1 MKKLLALI
9 LCVMLVFG
17 TMPMM
22 GAFATTEESNVSYVF
37 ANDFTAN
44 ADGVIK
50 YTGDLS
56 ADEITAVKLYW
67 ADSDGKKL
75 DGYLAIA
82 EIDGATAIAGYA
94 ITDSKLIPKG
104 AAKLL
109 MEIATDSEAVEELFD
124 IPLNKLNLDNDDDFS
139 MFFISDT
146 HINHAM
152 NSQSN
157 GNYAVMGKESMVQ
170 RFDMLKELIDQ
181 KRAEGDN
188 VVGVSIIGDV
198 VQGAQIPDT
207 NYWIADEYDYTYA
220 NEVLSSSN
228 LQGAYPIWYTNGNHD
243 ITLGT
248 NGDNSAWL
256 NFFESKINLLNQ
268 SISNGTYLESIINSI
283 QPIDKESGIYWYDTY
298 IAGYHFIYLST
309 PYNGFQVGEEQLAW
323 LECLL
328 KADAESGKPT
338 FILGHFQTAGTVT
351 TVTNNGKCHMND
363 SDAFQTILNKYPN
376 VLYFSGHTHANF
388 LYDPVCLMMGDNT
401 PTYINTGCF
410 HRIEQPETVYISEG
424 IYCRVY
430 DDRIEF
436 EARHFYNYTDS
447 TEGYW
452 IPSASYVLT
461 RKDSTADMNVSINSS
476 SDDIITGST
485 LTAAVNGK
493 VADLTKY
500 DCKWYIGNTLV
511 SNSNTY
517 TINTVCGENNA
528 LTVPDGTVS
537 LKVSELNDA
546 NSYAWAFADSQSKT
560 CIPIHTAQDL
570 AKIGIDENYP
580 LDGNYALM
588 ADIDLSTYGNWTPI
602 GKMTLGENGFTGL
615 FDGNGH
621 TINGMT
627 VNITELPDDG
637 SEHLSGGLFAHTIG
651 ATIRNLVM
659 KNASVT
665 LSNSKEYCFA
675 GVISGDSEA
684 DSAGNSTIYSNIAVI
699 DSTVSVPAAYNV
711 AGVGAITGGIN
722 RKYASNRNAGA
733 QFIDCYSNAD
743 ISAANGGGQICPG
756 GFGGYAYN
764 TKTPI
769 VITNCIFDG
778 TVSGVAKSRRGG
790 LIGKTVNPVT
800 TVTNGYSNSDNY
812 TESAAADKDYPI
824 SGTKL
829 TTAQLTAATVS
840 SLGLSDK
847 WIDSEYGPILKI
859 AGYDIIYADYIKISN
874 GAELAK
880 IGIDA
885 AYPLTGKYILTNDI
899 DLSAYENWTPIG
911 NDYSNTDAS
920 AFSGVFDGNGYTIS
934 NLTVTATS
942 ITTGLDQA
950 YGGLFNHIMG
960 STIKNLVMKN
970 ATISVNISGKQ
981 GFIGVIAGNAEAS
994 SSGVPNTISNV
1005 VILDSSV
1012 TIVKTNG
1019 VFGAGSFIGSVNK
1032 RYTTRRAGGIKFEN
1046 CYSNSSITANFA
1058 GGQACAAGFVGYFYD
1073 AKTPCGFTNCIYDG
1087 VITGITNPDK
1097 PTRMGGFVGRSIY
1110 NTTLLSNAYSNSDK
1124 FVEYTPTDK
1133 LYPVSGTKLTT
1144 AQLAASTVTS
1154 LSLDVKYWYNTPAGA
1169 KHRLTL
1175 TVGDIDASGD
1185 IDADDM
1191 LYIRK
1196 YILGTEDKIDS
1207 VCADVNLD
1215 GKNNVKDLVRIK
1227 KILA

>member
-50 YTGDLS
+50 YTGNLT

-67 ADSDGKKL
+67 ADSDGEKL

-82 EIDGATAIAGYA
+82 EIDGATAISGY
-94 ITDSKLIPKG
+94 TVTGSKLIPKG

-109 MEIATDSEAVEELFD
+109 MEIATDSESVEELFD

-157 GNYAVMGKESMVQ
+157 GSYAVMGKASMVQ
-170 RFDMLKELIDQ
+170 RFDMLSEMMDQ
-181 KRAEGDN
+181 KTAEGDN

-220 NEVLSSSN
+220 NDVLSSSVIESS
-228 LQGAYPIWYTNGNHD
+228 YPIWYTNGNHD

-268 SISNGTYLESIINSI
+268 SISNGTYPESIINSI

-323 LECLL
+323 LEGLL

-410 HRIEQPETVYISEG
+410 HRIEQPETFYISEG

-436 EARHFYNYTDS
+436 EARHFYNYTDN

-485 LTAAVNGK
+485 LNATVNGK
-493 VADLTKY
+493 AVDLTKY
-500 DCKWYIGNTLV
+500 NCEWYIGNHFV
-511 SNSNTY
+511 SNENTY
-517 TINTVCGENNA
+517 TVSNVCGENNA
-528 LTVPDGTVS
+528 LSVPNGTVS
-537 LKVSELNDA
+537 LKVSEIAD
-546 NSYAWAFADSQSKT
+546 SSKYAWAFADSESQT
-560 CIPIHTAQDL
+560 CIPIYTAQDL

-722 RKYASNRNAGA
+722 RKYTSNRNAGA
-733 QFIDCYSNAD
+733 HFIDCYSNAD
-743 ISAANGGGQICPG
+743 VSAANGGGQICPG

-778 TVSGVAKSRRGG
+778 TVSGIGNSRRGG

-800 TVTNGYSNSDNY
+800 TVTNGYSNSDKYNE
-812 TESAAADKDYPI
+812 TAPVEAIYPI

-829 TTAQLTAATVS
+829 TTEQLTAATVS

-847 WIDSEYGPILKI
+847 WVDSEYGPILKI
-859 AGYDIIYADYIKISN
+859 AEYDIVYGDYIKIST
-874 GAELAK
+874 GADLAK
-880 IGIDA
+880 IGVDE
-885 AYPLTGKYILTNDI
+885 AYPLDGKYILANDI

-911 NDYSNTDAS
+911 NDYSLGGFT
-920 AFSGVFDGNGYTIS
+920 GTFDGNGYTIS
-934 NLTVTATS
+934 GMTVNATAVTP
-942 ITTGLDQA
+942 TLAQV
-950 YGGLFNHIMG
+950 YGGLFNHLIG
-960 STIKNLVMKN
+960 ASVRNLV
-970 ATISVNISGKQ
+970 VNNSTVLAGLSGKQ
-981 GFIGVIAGNAEAS
+981 AFAGIIAGDAEAS
-994 SSGVPNTISNV
+994 AAGVQTTITNV
-1005 VILDSSV
+1005 AVIDSTV
-1012 TIVKTNG
+1012 TITAAHNNVC
-1019 VFGAGSFIGSVNK
+1019 GAGAFVGTANK
-1032 RYTTRRAGGIKFEN
+1032 RFTNTRAGGVVFNN
-1046 CYSNSSITANFA
+1046 CYSNADVVAKFNGKQSCA
-1058 GGQACAAGFVGYFYD
+1058 GGFVGYVYNTN
-1073 AKTPCGFTNCIYDG
+1073 TPCEINNSIFDG
-1087 VITGITNPDK
+1087 TITGHAGAV
-1097 PTRMGGFVGRSIY
+1097 TRIGGFFGKAVNDDTIVTNS
-1110 NTTLLSNAYSNSDK
+1110 YSNSDK
-1124 FVEYTPTDK
+1124 YTEKAAETNI
-1133 LYPVSGTKLTT
+1133 YPVSGTMISTT
-1144 AQLAASTVTS
+1144 ALAESSLSS
-1154 LSLDVKYWYNTPAGA
+1154 LSLNTTCWYNTPAGA

-1227 KILA
+1227 KALAK

>member
-17 TMPMM
+17 AVPTMSI
-22 GAFATTEESNVSYVF
+22 FATPTYPPYVSYVF

-50 YTGDLS
+50 YVGPIAVEDITG
-56 ADEITAVKLYW
+56 VKLFW
-67 ADSDGKKL
+67 ARENGFRL
-75 DGYLAIA
+75 DGYTHFA
-82 EIDGATAIAGYA
+82 EMDGATAIAGYT
-94 ITDSKLIPKG
+94 ISGNLLIPKG
-104 AAKLL
+104 ATRVI
-109 MEIATDSEAVEELFD
+109 MEVSIENEAIENFVD
-124 IPLNKLNLDNDDDFS
+124 IPLNKQNLDNDDDFS

-170 RFDMLKELIDQ
+170 RFDMLKDLIDQ

-220 NEVLSSSN
+220 NDVLSSSN

-268 SISNGTYLESIINSI
+268 SISNGTYPESIINSI

-323 LECLL
+323 LEGLL

-363 SDAFQTILNKYPN
+363 SDAFQKILNKYPN

-461 RKDSTADMNVSINSS
+461 RKDSTVDMNVSISSS

-485 LTAAVNGK
+485 LTATVNGRL
-493 VADLTKY
+493 ADLTKY
-500 DCKWYIGNTLV
+500 DCKWYIGNFLV

-537 LKVSELNDA
+537 LKVSELNNA

-588 ADIDLSTYGNWTPI
+588 ADIDLSSYGNWTPI
-602 GKMTLGENGFTGL
+602 GKMTLGENGFAGL

-651 ATIRNLVM
+651 ATIRSLVM

-684 DSAGNSTIYSNIAVI
+684 DTAGNSTVYSNIAVI
-699 DSTVSVPAAYNV
+699 NSTVSVPSAYNV

-722 RKYASNRNAGA
+722 RKYTNNRNAGA

-764 TKTPI
+764 TKNPI

-778 TVSGVAKSRRGG
+778 TVSGIGNSRRGG

-800 TVTNGYSNSDNY
+800 TVTNGYSNSDKY
-812 TESAAADKDYPI
+812 TETAPAEAIYPI

-829 TTAQLTAATVS
+829 TTEQLTAATVS

-847 WIDSEYGPILKI
+847 WVDSEYGPVLKI
-859 AGYDIIYADYIKISN
+859 AEYDIVYADYIVIKT
-874 GAELAK
+874 GADLAK
-880 IGIDA
+880 IGVDA
-885 AYPLTGKYILTNDI
+885 NYPLDGKYILANDI
-899 DLSAYENWTPIG
+899 DLSSYENWTPIG
-911 NDYSNTDAS
+911 DINNTYDKTKTP
-920 AFSGVFDGNGYTIS
+920 AFSVFSGTFDGNGYTIK
-934 NLTVTATS
+934 NLTINYTTGTAT
-942 ITTGLDQA
+942 GQVFL
-950 YGGLFNHIMG
+950 GLFSATRG
-960 STIKNLVMKN
+960 ATVKNIVFDNANVSVTNTKN
-970 ATISVNISGKQ
+970 QN
-981 GFIGVIAGNAEAS
+981 FIGVVAGSAETLENTPSHYSNIYITNSTVAVIKNISSAS
-994 SSGVPNTISNV
+994 
-1005 VILDSSV
+1005 
-1012 TIVKTNG
+1012 
-1019 VFGAGSFIGSVNK
+1019 GAGSFVGTTNK
-1032 RYTTRRAGGIKFEN
+1032 RNTGIAGLVIEN
-1046 CYSNSSITANFA
+1046 CYSDADITNKSTNGQSTCGGFIGYAYATNASGVQVKNSIFA
-1058 GGQACAAGFVGYFYD
+1058 GTLTTSKWKGAVIGRCNDSATTRIITNVYTTAGIVNTATDGTNISVGSNGDYNS
-1073 AKTPCGFTNCIYDG
+1073 ALSVEELGFTTEN
-1087 VITGITNPDK
+1087 
-1097 PTRMGGFVGRSIY
+1097 
-1110 NTTLLSNAYSNSDK
+1110 
-1124 FVEYTPTDK
+1124 
-1133 LYPVSGTKLTT
+1133 
-1144 AQLAASTVTS
+1144 
-1154 LSLDVKYWYNTPAGA
+1154 WYNTPVGA
-1169 KHRLTL
+1169 KHRLIL

-1185 IDADDM
+1185 IDAQDV
-1191 LYIRK
+1191 LYIRQ
-1196 YILGTEDKIDS
+1196 YILGTEDMIDS
-1207 VCADVNLD
+1207 VCADINTD

-1227 KILA
+1227 KMLAD

>member
-1 MKKLLALI
+1 
-9 LCVMLVFG
+9 MLVFG

-50 YTGDLS
+50 YNGTLT

-104 AAKLL
+104 AMKLL
-109 MEIATDSEAVEELFD
+109 MEITTDSESVEELFD

-157 GNYAVMGKESMVQ
+157 GSYAVMGKASMVQ

-220 NEVLSSSN
+220 NDVLSSSVIESS
-228 LQGAYPIWYTNGNHD
+228 YPIWYTNGNHD

-268 SISNGTYLESIINSI
+268 SISNGTYPESIINSI

-323 LECLL
+323 LEGLL

-452 IPSASYVLT
+452 IPSASYILT
-461 RKDSTADMNVSINSS
+461 RKDSTANMNVSINSS

-485 LTAAVNGK
+485 LTALVNGK
-493 VADLTKY
+493 AADLAKY

-537 LKVSELNDA
+537 LKVSELNNA

-588 ADIDLSTYGNWTPI
+588 ADIDLSSYGNWTPI
-602 GKMTLGENGFTGL
+602 GKMTLGTNGFTGL

-675 GVISGDSEA
+675 GVVTGDSEA
-684 DSAGNSTIYSNIAVI
+684 DTAGNSTIYSNIAVI

-722 RKYASNRNAGA
+722 RKYTSNRNAGA
-733 QFIDCYSNAD
+733 HFIDCYSNAD
-743 ISAANGGGQICPG
+743 VSAANGGSQICPG

-800 TVTNGYSNSDNY
+800 TVTNGYSNSDKYNE
-812 TESAAADKDYPI
+812 TAAEEAIYPI

-829 TTAQLTAATVS
+829 TTEQLTAATVS

-847 WIDSEYGPILKI
+847 WVDSEYGPILKLVE
-859 AGYDIIYADYIKISN
+859 YDIVYGDYIKIST

-880 IGIDA
+880 IGVDD
-885 AYPLTGKYILTNDI
+885 AYPLDGKYILTNDI
-899 DLSAYENWTPIG
+899 DLLSFESWTPIG
-911 NDYSNTDAS
+911 DINNTYDKAQTP
-920 AFSGVFDGNGYTIS
+920 AFSVFSGTLDGDG
-934 NLTVTATS
+934 
-942 ITTGLDQA
+942 
-950 YGGLFNHIMG
+950 H
-960 STIKNLVMKN
+960 TIKNLTIDWTTGTDKGQIFVGLFSATRVATVKDIVFDNANVSVTNTKN
-970 ATISVNISGKQ
+970 QN
-981 GFIGVIAGNAEAS
+981 FIGVVAGSAETLESTPCHYSNIYIANSTVAVIKNTSSAS
-994 SSGVPNTISNV
+994 
-1005 VILDSSV
+1005 
-1012 TIVKTNG
+1012 
-1019 VFGAGSFIGSVNK
+1019 GAGSFVGTTNK
-1032 RYTTRRAGGIKFEN
+1032 RNTGIAGLVIEN
-1046 CYSNSSITANFA
+1046 CYSYADITNKSTNGQSTCGGFIGYSYATNASGVQVKNSIFAGTLTTSKWCGAVIGRCNDSATTRIITNVYTTAGIVNTATDGTNVSVGSNGDYNPASSVEELGFTTAN
-1058 GGQACAAGFVGYFYD
+1058 
-1073 AKTPCGFTNCIYDG
+1073 
-1087 VITGITNPDK
+1087 
-1097 PTRMGGFVGRSIY
+1097 
-1110 NTTLLSNAYSNSDK
+1110 
-1124 FVEYTPTDK
+1124 
-1133 LYPVSGTKLTT
+1133 
-1144 AQLAASTVTS
+1144 
-1154 LSLDVKYWYNTPAGA
+1154 WYNTPAGA

-1175 TVGDIDASGD
+1175 TIGDIDASGD